1 MSKPIVGENV
11 ETIGGKGDNIQIVID
26 KHSDKQWFFLLVDF
40 TCLQFLEKKTW
51 KTVLTSVS
59 CVFSTKFHEVKIL
72 GRKIG
77 EKMVWI
83 SVKS

>member
-1 MSKPIVGENV
+1 
-11 ETIGGKGDNIQIVID
+11 
-26 KHSDKQWFFLLVDF
+26 LLVDF